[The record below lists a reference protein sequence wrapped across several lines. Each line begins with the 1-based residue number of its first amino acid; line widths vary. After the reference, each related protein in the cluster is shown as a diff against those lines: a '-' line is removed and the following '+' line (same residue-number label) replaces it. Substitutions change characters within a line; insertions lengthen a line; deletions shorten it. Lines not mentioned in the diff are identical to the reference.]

1 MNWLVALLLSV
12 LVALGIS
19 VGAAYFAVSSQ
30 NPGPLNPSPSV
41 IYGSPPP

>member
-1 MNWLVALLLSV
+1 MNWIVGLLLCV

-30 NPGPLNPSPSV
+30 NPGPPNPSPSV
-41 IYGSPPP
+41 LYGSPPP